1 MTTHLSA
8 WQARQEI
15 YLLAD
20 KKGWFV
26 VRPIVIPLIDLSKA
40 INIQFTITRFVKKA
54 ISSVSLYKCTN
65 AVDKVQKNFNFFL
78 HSFSPNESIQ

>member
-26 VRPIVIPLIDLSKA
+26 VRPVIPLIDLSKA
-40 INIQFTITRFVKKA
+40 INIQFTITRFVKKPSVQYLY
-54 ISSVSLYKCTN
+54 ISALM
-65 AVDKVQKNFNFFL
+65 Q
-78 HSFSPNESIQ
+78 